1 MIHDNYSYDPRE
13 INDSISEK
21 DKSGT
26 SYLTGNINYS
36 IANLVTAKPD
46 MRTAADYYHGI
57 INKSE
62 FKHLEDNYGLGH
74 ACDIEFIPLVR
85 KHIEALKGQ
94 LLSNPMKFGITCK
107 DEKTLKA
114 IQEAKKLEFLDEF
127 LARIMERMKVAS
139 SWAKNVAKTGEIKDM
154 PDILTEEAIKQFK
167 DKFSTDWQSEF
178 EIASQLVLDAT
189 LNNVNSDFRTKM
201 ALMFENLLVYGSCYY
216 RVELEAMGEDP
227 VIKVINPLDIFY
239 NKNTNDTYINQCTRV
254 VHRFFRTPEELINM
268 FPELDEEEIDLL
280 MNYKSSAQLGNQF
293 TDSRVYLEDI
303 LGLNAATNTNE
314 SLRYSYH
321 TVNIIECYHVEW
333 LANNVVEY
341 DDHDSMIEK
350 DGVWV
355 PEKKKRYRLDRYSG
369 YRLGTR
375 VFVKMGK
382 DEVIRSQRS
391 PYKCRVSYNG
401 VSHTDMNGKPYSLIL
416 KTKALQDKYNIYYFH
431 RDNLVANAGVKG
443 MFVDLSMVPSHM
455 GDTPEERLMAF
466 MAVSKQGF
474 APINTAQEGSS
485 AMNTVFQ
492 SYDNS
497 LDLQAIEG
505 YNLLLSIIEDTVSSI
520 TGVPR
525 QMLADIEQREAVGN
539 VQTSMRQAMVMNKGL
554 FNLMDSMMRQS
565 LTDMVDLSKVS
576 FKEGRYGATLLGDYR
591 SKIFS
596 IEPTH
601 FCFSDHDIHVVDTSQ
616 ITQDKT
622 KIDQLTMELVKAQQL
637 TASIAYDVITSNSLA
652 EANTKAKRGIGETD
666 RMNQQLQQAS
676 QKIKELESQIQQLTA
691 QATKVSDNE
700 IKFNEAKIREI
711 DAKIKDNVKA
721 RELEEKGLKI
731 KETIAESQI
740 KVEALQIYDDNK
752 MNDEPKNISKG
763 GIK

>member
-1 MIHDNYSYDPRE
+1 MIHDTFTYDPRE
-13 INDSISEK
+13 INDTISEK
-21 DKSGT
+21 DKS
-26 SYLTGNINYS
+26 SVPYLIGNINYS
-36 IANLVTAKPD
+36 ISNLVTSKPD
-46 MRTAADYYHGI
+46 MRTAADYYHGV
-57 INKSE
+57 INKAE

-74 ACDIEFIPLVR
+74 SCDIEFIPLVR

-107 DEKTLKA
+107 DEKTLKSME
-114 IQEAKKLEFLDEF
+114 EAKRLDFLDTF
-127 LARIMERMKVAS
+127 LARIMDKMKSAS
-139 SWAKNVAKTGEIKDM
+139 SWAGEVAKSGVIKDM
-154 PDILTEEAIKQFK
+154 PDMVTEESIKQFK

-178 EIASQLVLDAT
+178 EISAQLVLDAT
-189 LNNVNSDFRTKM
+189 LNNVNSDFKTKM
-201 ALMFENLLVYGSCYY
+201 AQMFENLLVYGSCYY
-216 RVELEAMGEDP
+216 KVELEAMGEDP

-268 FPELDEEEIDLL
+268 FPELTDEEITYL
-280 MNYKSSAQLGNQF
+280 MEYKSTAQLGNQYI
-293 TDSRVYLEDI
+293 DSRVYLEDI
-303 LGLNAATNTNE
+303 LGLNASNNTNE
-314 SLRYSYH
+314 ALRYSYN
-321 TVNIIECYHVEW
+321 TVSVIECFHVEW
-333 LANNVVEY
+333 LANNLVEY
-341 DDHDSMIEK
+341 DDYDSMVESE
-350 DGVWV
+350 GEWV

-369 YRLGTR
+369 YRLGNR

-382 DEVIRSQRS
+382 DEVIRSQRA
-391 PYKCRVSYNG
+391 PYKCKLSYNG

-443 MFVDLSMVPSHM
+443 MFVDLSMIPTHM
-455 GDTPEERLMAF
+455 GDTPEDRLLSF

-474 APINTAQEGSS
+474 APINTAQDGASQV
-485 AMNTVFQ
+485 NTVFQ
-492 SYDNS
+492 TYDNS

-596 IEPTH
+596 IEPRH
-601 FCFSDHDIHVVDTSQ
+601 FCFSDHDIHVIDSSIISQ
-616 ITQDKT
+616 ERA
-622 KIDQLTMELVKAQQL
+622 KIDQLTMELVKAQQI
-637 TASIAYDVITSNSLA
+637 TASIAFDVLTSNSLS
-652 EANTKAKRGIGETD
+652 EADTKAKKGLRDSEKS
-666 RMNQQLQQAS
+666 MQQLQQAS
-676 QKIKELESQIQQLTA
+676 QKIKELEGQIAQLTA
-691 QATKVSDNE
+691 QATKVDDNML
-700 IKFNEAKIREI
+700 KLNEAKIKEI
-711 DAKIKDNVKA
+711 DAKIKDSAKA
-721 RELEEKGLKI
+721 RELEEKGLDLEKR
-731 KETIAESQI
+731 IADSQI
-740 KVEALQIYDDNK
+740 KIEALQIYDSNK
-752 MNDEPKNISKG
+752 QNDEPKNISKP
-763 GIK
+763 KQ